1 MRAALTG
8 QRVIYFQTKRENRPF
23 GGRTAFER
31 GLKYKR
37 GSDYKNYFIWGLT
50 LKSVIIIYQKR
61 FDTRDKT
68 TNITKM
74 TNEIC
79 AILTKEIKALKTG
92 ESKRRIL
99 SEARK
104 VIREAG
110 DGAEYKGLFDSDSE
124 GIDLILD
131 CLDSEDAKTRK
142 NAALLID
149 DLRSRMAMPDS
160 VSETV
165 RDRLFNAY
173 LSEETCFV
181 RPDILKAL
189 SSFDCALFKGKLKE
203 RLEEIRTP
211 DENDPNLVHIRS
223 ERRELEKI
231 IEAGEEADGRPF
243 FKGFDGR
250 PYEMILLCDR
260 EYRDAAAEI
269 TGHGARPV
277 PMGVRVSCG
286 DYSIIE
292 KCRLWKDA
300 LFMIPRK
307 KDVVLDERSIFHL
320 VENTGIMRLI
330 DRMSGSGGSECFRFR
345 LEITGSSS
353 VPGTMVKKIASA
365 LEESSKGR
373 LLNIAGNYQFTIV
386 LREKENRF
394 IPYIRTRNEWDK
406 RFDYR
411 KNTEPTSMTGVS
423 AACFVETV
431 RPFLKKDAEIMDPFC
446 GVGTLLIERD
456 KAVRAREIYGTDT
469 YGHAIAGGRENA
481 DRAGVRINF
490 INRNFFDFRHDYL
503 FDEII
508 TEMPDLYGRTIDEK
522 NKFMKRFFESADR
535 ITNDGAVIM
544 ILTGESSLIKKYI
557 RLTDGFHMEN
567 SFAFQNGRMIYVIGK
582 R

>member
-1 MRAALTG
+1 MR
-8 QRVIYFQTKRENRPF
+8 IYFQTKRENRPF

-50 LKSVIIIYQKR
+50 LKSIIIIYQKR

-74 TNEIC
+74 TSEIC
-79 AILTKEIKALKTG
+79 AKLTKEIETLKTG

-99 SEARK
+99 SDARK

-110 DGAEYKGLFDSDSE
+110 DGAEYKNLFDSDAD

-131 CLDSEDAKTRK
+131 CLDSDDAKTRK

-149 DLRSRMAMPDS
+149 DIRRLKALPDFM
-160 VSETV
+160 SEHV
-165 RDRLFNAY
+165 RDRLFNVY

-181 RPDILKAL
+181 RSDILKAL
-189 SSFDCALFKGKLKE
+189 SSFDCAPFRERLKE
-203 RLEEIRTP
+203 RLEEIKTP

-231 IEAGEEADGRPF
+231 LEAGEEADGRPL

-260 EYRDAAAEI
+260 EYRDAAAKI

-307 KDVVLDERSIFHL
+307 KDVVLDEKAVFHL
-320 VENTGIMRLI
+320 AENTGIMRLI
-330 DRMSGSGGSECFRFR
+330 DRMSGSDGSDSYRFR
-345 LEITGSSS
+345 LEIEGSSP
-353 VPGTMVKKIASA
+353 VNGTLVKRIAA
-365 LEESSKGR
+365 AIEESSKGR

-386 LREKENRF
+386 LRKKENRF

-411 KNTEPTSMTGVS
+411 INTEPTSMTGVS

-431 RPFLKKDAEIMDPFC
+431 RPFLRKDAQIIDPFC

-456 KAVRAREIYGTDT
+456 KAVSARDIYGTDI

-481 DRAGVRINF
+481 DRADVRINF
-490 INRNFFDFRHDYL
+490 INRDFFDFRHDYL

-508 TEMPDLYGRTIDEK
+508 TEMPDMYNRTIDEK
-522 NKFMKRFFESADR
+522 NEFMKHFFESADR
-535 ITNDGAVIM
+535 ITIDGAVIM
-544 ILTGESSLIKKYI
+544 ILTGEDSLIKKYI
-557 RLTDGFHMEN
+557 RLTDGFHMEK

-582 R
+582 K